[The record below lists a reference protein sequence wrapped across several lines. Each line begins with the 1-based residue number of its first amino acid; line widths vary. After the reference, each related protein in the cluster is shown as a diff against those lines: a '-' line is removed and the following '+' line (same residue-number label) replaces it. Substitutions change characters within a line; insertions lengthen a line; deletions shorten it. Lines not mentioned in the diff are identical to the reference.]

1 MTMKNRCMTQTI
13 YGIVSYCAMIAI
25 YLMRATRTA
34 ATLLLLA

>member
-1 MTMKNRCMTQTI
+1 MTQTS

-25 YLMRATRTA
+25 YLMRATAGGA